1 MTRQG
6 AAKKVISS
14 GRLTGPAKIQNGKKR
29 AAIRKASAASVDSGY
44 SLYSTDS
51 EDQVTTIHKGLDRCA
66 ALLKDILQSEGAGVK
81 TLTQKPGKAAVPK
94 TKAKVTVGKGDGLK
108 KKEPRKKIPTAHVQ
122 KETAERKITPG
133 AGQQAGS
140 SNASQSQ
147 NIQAIQIPYSQHSPP
162 THLAPSEHVQTQMS
176 LMDTHAQVYDG
187 TGSSA
192 QPCYTALDPG
202 QQGAT
207 LFNYRLPTSTPTL
220 SPQRLANPLI
230 IQNSASTNLYNQQAP
245 QIGEVGVPPFH
256 SVPAPGIPS
265 SHPIGTASTVVTC
278 TPSAASSNTVV
289 PTSAQPSYGGG
300 ANAKLSREQQLK
312 EKQFLL
318 CIQQH
323 LAQLRHSEPDGQ
335 QVNFQAL
342 RQVPGQVESSE
353 ESSAPERSDAAVSE
367 EEEDDL
373 QLLDLTPVKD
383 TSCQTSFDVK
393 KRSPNKT
400 VQKVK
405 TVKYLLGELKALVV
419 DQDDTEVL
427 RLISELEESVSLLPA
442 MIGSTNVQ
450 AELALAVQP
459 LRSENAQL
467 RRRLRILNQQLRE
480 RERAE
485 KDSRSGDNNFELL
498 SLQSMNMMLQTQV
511 KESEKGLE
519 QLRKKDEELLQVM
532 DGQKEENKRLLKLI
546 QEKEQEL
553 VQGRQQ
559 CEMDTVRVRKEVDDA
574 LVKMK
579 TFQFRLESSEK
590 ENQILG
596 ITLRQRDAEV
606 NRLRELTRTLQNS
619 MAKLLSDL
627 RVDSVRGKTEYSL
640 TKSLLEAYESP
651 LQHDPALDRSNG
663 LIANYLKKLE
673 KEPLLT
679 NGDVGS
685 SIKTRGIEAPNALY
699 NHNTTSGDP
708 AEPYQSNLLF
718 SEKRS
723 SPMVWRNLSRQSIE
737 TESDSC
743 TLGEGHK
750 LDETTYI
757 PLSNDTPGTR
767 KHRAAIQS
775 SKASKK
781 LDCGNGI
788 SDSQQ
793 FNGYTNGS
801 LPLGRL
807 EDVEEILSGKLP
819 ASPSLQ
825 EKNPMENSSPA
836 RTRAPV
842 PEGDQIQM
850 RTVHRTSNLH
860 LDFADQEMGLP
871 PLAEHLETSA
881 THPKTGVHLPRE
893 RISVV
898 DSSFS
903 NFDCGSMQSDWS
915 TSSVSTFRSCD
926 EQDFRN
932 GLAALDA
939 DIARL
944 QRTLHSDLLKR

>member
-1 MTRQG
+1 FFKTN
-6 AAKKVISS
+6 KKQKQVISS

-51 EDQVTTIHKGLDRCA
+51 EDQTTYVHCRNGCSRVGAPRTRLRC
-66 ALLKDILQSEGAGVK
+66 KDSNPETRKSSGAENK
-81 TLTQKPGKAAVPK
+81 
-94 TKAKVTVGKGDGLK
+94 GKGDGLK

-122 KETAERKITPG
+122 KETVSTAERKITPG

-230 IQNSASTNLYNQQAP
+230 IQNSILQSASTNLYNQQAP

-265 SHPIGTASTVVTC
+265 SHPIGTASTV
-278 TPSAASSNTVV
+278 
-289 PTSAQPSYGGG
+289 PSYGGG

-419 DQDDTEVL
+419 DQDLYEFES
-427 RLISELEESVSLLPA
+427 LIKNLHALAFLLPSVKLS
-442 MIGSTNVQ
+442 ITVTVHS
-450 AELALAVQP
+450 ALSFFEMQGEISC
-459 LRSENAQL
+459 LY
-467 RRRLRILNQQLRE
+467 RRLRILNQQLRE

-842 PEGDQIQM
+842 PE
-850 RTVHRTSNLH
+850 
-860 LDFADQEMGLP
+860 
-871 PLAEHLETSA
+871 AEHLETSA